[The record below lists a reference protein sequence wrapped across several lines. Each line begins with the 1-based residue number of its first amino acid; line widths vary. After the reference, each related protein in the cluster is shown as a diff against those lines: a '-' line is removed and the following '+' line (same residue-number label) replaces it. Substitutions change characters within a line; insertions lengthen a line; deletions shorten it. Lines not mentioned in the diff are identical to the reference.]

1 MTKIITNKLF
11 TGNRK
16 DIKRM
21 TTTQEPLSGLFPD
34 LPRATPVIDE
44 NGNFNMLWSLGFA
57 SLFQALQAN
66 YKNEGI
72 LIPPLTDAQATDIAN
87 LYTQYYT
94 PMPVPLPPGIPDISG
109 QMIYNTTLTVP
120 QIFIINY
127 DGAVPPNV
135 TAARWWTF
143 TIT

>member
-1 MTKIITNKLF
+1 MA
-11 TGNRK
+11 
-16 DIKRM
+16 
-21 TTTQEPLSGLFPD
+21 TTSEPLSSIFPD
-34 LPRATPVIDE
+34 LPRATPAVDK
-44 NGNFNMLWSLGFA
+44 NGDFSPLWSLGFS
-57 SLFQALQAN
+57 SLFQALQTN

-72 LIPPLTDAQATDIAN
+72 LIPPLTATQANDIAG

-94 PMPVPLPPGIPDISG
+94 PTPVPLPPGIPDISG
-109 QMIYNTTLTVP
+109 QMIYNVTLTVP

-127 DGAVPPNV
+127 DSSTPPNV